1 MFDKTSRDLLKSA
14 PGLPG
19 LDADVLDELLT
30 QAHIDLATIRMQ
42 QTEGFVINEDDA
54 FDRVRRL
61 ATTFEAYVALELQ
74 PERTGAAA
82 FVAGTAHQILARARV
97 GSDAPSILSGGAVDP
112 AIASVLLFM
121 IAERSA
127 DAFEAA
133 RYLRAR
139 GEPRAVRRAVILSIR
154 ELARG
159 DLIGLSTR
167 DFDSEVVASDDS
179 NEHAVDLLY
188 RECGRAL
195 QSLAREALNEDF
207 SDDAEYRLN
216 RVIAL
221 SAASSHD
228 LPDELTRSARFGFSG
243 PHHLATLILRLI
255 GNLRATMIVKI
266 PAPSGA
272 AATTWS
278 GWLETQ
284 AKARPFLWT
293 NHLKAIALGYLD
305 QGHSLVMTSP
315 TGSGKTTLSILKIAA
330 TLCSGKS
337 VVYLAPTH
345 ALVDQV
351 ESDLTQQVS
360 SLEPAAS
367 LEETTLD
374 EIGQRLPPLSVMTP
388 ERCLALLGFAPEL
401 FTDVGLLVFDEFHLI
416 SVDDKARAT
425 SDGRS
430 LDAMLA
436 LLTFM
441 ARQKNADLL
450 LLSAMVS
457 NGDEIRSWLMS
468 VTGRPVCHFNDPWK
482 PTRQLRSCV
491 IYDRTEVN
499 EGIFEASQKSSV
511 AESKLVPSSPYG
523 LFSLI
528 PGWHPK
534 QKEKLVLRKMTGRK
548 PPLTRSDN
556 RATSNRNIVAA
567 QIAADYVA
575 AGKRV
580 LIFSADV
587 RGCGSAAKELH
598 KLLPPSNQDP
608 TGEQIEL
615 SEALVEEIGLASA
628 TYNALGVRAGV
639 HHGDMLPIERKL
651 VEASFRAAR
660 ESGSLGL
667 DAIAAT
673 STVAQGLNLPCDV
686 VILAGTDRSVEDDPS
701 GNPRK
706 DLKPHEIL
714 NAVGRAGRAAY
725 AATGLGIVIP
735 GRPILVS
742 LDGLTFPTNSPL
754 PTVFSDTD
762 ACEAISDPLEFFL
775 DEIEAEPN
783 AKMEGLIRRLSD
795 VSENAEFG
803 FDRVVTRSLGYYLK
817 SLESTDN
824 AKHWLEN
831 RRQALLTAELNL
843 KDPVVLD
850 WQKEIAVRNGVPPAL
865 VERIAAALPEAPVFS
880 TDTAS
885 WINWVLKIV
894 AIVPQ
899 DLFAVVR
906 ASALQSIFGRAFS
919 HLIGSE
925 DPHDFKLLTDALAD
939 LVTKW
944 CEATNL
950 VKIEESILK
959 FVRENEGEVSQPARA
974 SSTAT
979 RARRFAIRLA
989 PDFGFLCGL
998 LGQIYQGWSNAT
1010 SNSIPPI
1017 IDMLPQMIRNG
1028 DRNRHHAVIR
1038 AREANTTRVSSH
1050 KIYLEFMGGFDFD
1063 PTSPIETIRDQV
1075 DTAYTM
1081 RAFSEVL

>member
-1 MFDKTSRDLLKSA
+1 MFDTTSRDLLKSA

-42 QTEGFVINEDDA
+42 QTEGFIVNEDEA

-74 PERTGAAA
+74 PERTRAAA

-97 GSDAPSILSGGAVDP
+97 SADAPSNLSGGVVDP
-112 AIASVLLFM
+112 AIVSVLLFM
-121 IAERSA
+121 IAERLA

-139 GEPRAVRRAVILSIR
+139 GEPRAIRRAVILSIR

-159 DLIGLSTR
+159 DLLGLSTR
-167 DFDSEVVASDDS
+167 DFDGEAVASDDS

-195 QSLAREALNEDF
+195 QSLAREALSEDF
-207 SDDAEYRLN
+207 SDDAEHRLN

-228 LPDELTRSARFGFSG
+228 LPNELTRTARFGFSG

-255 GNLRATMIVKI
+255 GSVRGAMIVKI
-266 PAPSGA
+266 PVPSGA
-272 AATTWS
+272 AATSWS
-278 GWLETQ
+278 SWLKTQ

-293 NHLKAIALGYLD
+293 NHLKAIALQYLD
-305 QGHSLVMTSP
+305 QGRSLVMTSP
-315 TGSGKTTLSILKIAA
+315 TGSGKTTLSVLKIAA

-360 SLEPAAS
+360 GLEPAAS

-401 FTDVGLLVFDEFHLI
+401 FADVGLLVFDEFHLI

-441 ARQKNADLL
+441 ARQKSADLL

-457 NGDEIRSWLMS
+457 NGDAICAWLVD
-468 VTGRPVCHFNDPWK
+468 VTGRPVDHFNDPWK

-491 IYDRTEVN
+491 IYDRVEVS
-499 EGIFEASQKSSV
+499 EAIAAALHKPTV

-534 QKEKLVLRKMTGRK
+534 RKEKLVLRKMTGRK
-548 PPLTRSDN
+548 PPLTRTGS
-556 RATSNRNIVAA
+556 RVTSNRNIVAA

-575 AGKRV
+575 VGKRV
-580 LIFSADV
+580 LIFCADV
-587 RGCGSAAKELH
+587 KGCGSAAKELR
-598 KLLPPSNQDP
+598 KLLPPSNQDL

-615 SEALVEEIGLASA
+615 SEALVEEVGLASA
-628 TYNALGVRAGV
+628 TYEASGFRAGV

-660 ESGSLGL
+660 EPGVLGL

-701 GNPRK
+701 GNPRQN
-706 DLKPHEIL
+706 LKPHEIL

-735 GRPILVS
+735 GNPIAAS
-742 LDGLTFPTNSPL
+742 LEGLNFPGNSPL
-754 PTVFSDTD
+754 PIVFSDND
-762 ACEAISDPLEFFL
+762 ACEAISDPLELLL
-775 DEIEAEPN
+775 DRIEADPS

-803 FDRVVTRSLGYYLK
+803 FERVVTRSFGYYLR
-817 SLESTDN
+817 SLESAEG
-824 AKHWLEN
+824 AKYWLEN
-831 RRQALLTAELNL
+831 RRQALLMAELDL

-865 VERIAAALPEAPVFS
+865 VERIAAALPQAPVSS

-885 WINWVLKIV
+885 WMNWVLQIV
-894 AIVPQ
+894 ATEPL

-906 ASALQSIFGRAFS
+906 ASALQSIFGRAFA
-919 HLIGSE
+919 HLVGSE
-925 DPHDFKLLTDALAD
+925 DPKDFKLLIDALAD
-939 LVTKW
+939 LVTNW

-950 VKIEESILK
+950 VKIEEKILK
-959 FVRENEGEVSQPARA
+959 FVRANEGEVSQPARA

-998 LGQIYQGWSNAT
+998 LGQVYQGWSTAT

-1017 IDMLPQMIRNG
+1017 VDMLPQMIRNG

-1050 KIYLEFMGGFDFD
+1050 KIYMEFMGGFDFD
-1063 PTSPIETIRDQV
+1063 STSPIETIRDQV

-1081 RAFSEVL
+1081 RAFSDVL